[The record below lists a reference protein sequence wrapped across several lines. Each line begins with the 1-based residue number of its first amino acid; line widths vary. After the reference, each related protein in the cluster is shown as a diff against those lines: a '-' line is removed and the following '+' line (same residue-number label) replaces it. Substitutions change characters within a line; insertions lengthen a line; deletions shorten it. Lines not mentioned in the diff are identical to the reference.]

1 MASRP
6 ITTTFSSP
14 SLSAG
19 DATSAE
25 LDAVRAALDADYE
38 VLEEI
43 GRGGMA
49 VVYRARE
56 RELDREVAIK
66 VLPFALTFDADVVER
81 FLREARTSAQLEH
94 PHIVPIYRVGRA
106 GQVIYFA
113 MKLLRGE
120 TLSTYLERHGQLPA
134 WEVRRILL
142 ETAGALGYA
151 AERRVVHRDVKPDN
165 IMLDEERRCVVTD
178 FGIARSASD
187 ASLTAT
193 GITVGTPR
201 YMSPEQAR
209 GRPLDGRSDIYSLGV
224 VGYEMLA
231 GRVPF
236 AGDDAL
242 AILLDHV
249 QTPVPRPA
257 LESDD
262 ARRLYRVIERMLAKR
277 PEDRFRSTG
286 ELLAAL
292 GNGATAP
299 VRRGAP
305 PPPAR
310 GLAGART
317 IAARAVAALR
327 PALDR
332 ALDASRRLL
341 REQRPRT
348 EALIRRAG
356 ALGPRFWTRAGGV
369 LALGVAAYVAFHL
382 ATTHR
387 SSSDARATAPHRASA
402 TLHRRAR

>member
-1 MASRP
+1 MSSRP

-14 SLSAG
+14 SLSAD

-292 GNGATAP
+292 ANGATVP
-299 VRRGAP
+299 VRPGAP
-305 PPPAR
+305 PRAR

-341 REQRPRT
+341 REQRPSG
-348 EALIRRAG
+348 EALISRAA

-369 LALGVAAYVAFHL
+369 LALAVAAYVAFHL

-387 SSSDARATAPHRASA
+387 SSSDARATAPHRAPA